1 MNVPVHG
8 LEDLAKE
15 VENAGEEG
23 RVDVFL
29 RLEDGYKLGQ
39 SLSQPLDTVH
49 PDQKNT
55 IILHVCSQLYKHHK
69 KIAI

>member
-1 MNVPVHG
+1 VNLPVHG

-15 VENAGEEG
+15 VEDTGEEG

-29 RLEDGYKLGQ
+29 RLEHGHKLGQ
-39 SLSQPLDTVH
+39 PLSQPLDTVH

-55 IILHVCSQLYKHHK
+55 TILHVCLQLYKHHK